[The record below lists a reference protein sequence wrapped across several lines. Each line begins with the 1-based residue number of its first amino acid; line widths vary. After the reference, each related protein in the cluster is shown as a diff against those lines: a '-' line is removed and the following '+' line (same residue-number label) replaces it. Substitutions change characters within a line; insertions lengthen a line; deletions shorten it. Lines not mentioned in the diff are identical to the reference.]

1 MAYKIK
7 RKKRIKE
14 ELELC
19 DENGVKVDSILID
32 FDIDEKSKAFN
43 AARNEVL
50 KIEMAFKEAEE
61 KDLETLQINYGDA
74 LLKLF
79 EVIFGHEG
87 AKKVVDFYD
96 NRWVEMTEEVIPF
109 IQGVFM
115 PELTKRNQEKMES
128 LKAKYAR

>member
-1 MAYKIK
+1 MAYRVK

-43 AARNEVL
+43 AARNEVI
-50 KIEMAFKEAEE
+50 KIELAFKDAEE
-61 KDLETLQINYGDA
+61 KNLEELQISYGDA

-79 EVIFGHEG
+79 EVLFGEEG
-87 AKKVVDFYD
+87 AKKVVDFYE

-109 IQGVFM
+109 IQEVFI
-115 PELTKRNQEKMES
+115 PELQNRNKEKVEN
-128 LKAKYAR
+128 LRKKYAK

>member
-43 AARNEVL
+43 AARNEVI

-79 EVIFGHEG
+79 EVIFGYEG
-87 AKKVVDFYD
+87 AKKIVDFYD

-109 IQGVFM
+109 IQNVFM
-115 PELTKRNQEKMES
+115 PELTKRNKEKMES